1 MEAEKFSISI
11 SPEVLSTDI
20 FPLVYTAKTFYDLPV
35 NGVPT
40 NSTPFTATTQN
51 LSVYSGMSQILS
63 GGTNGTSLLTGLTI
77 PVMFTQD
84 YNDIGYYSEF
94 DGLIAQK
101 DIVTNFLVSGDNLN
115 NLFSITL
122 YNTSGDFTTSFLDF
136 TTFSVDWNDG
146 SSIQT
151 MTGLSQNHIYQ
162 NSGSYVITLSGANPW
177 GVTTISKPLTIPF
190 TNAGVPN
197 PNGTITFTPSGGSWN
212 GVQLTLNYILP
223 LDANNNLSYQSSS
236 NWTQVPFVVSGYTK
250 SKIQDLRRYGPN
262 PYTVGYVFSKN
273 GQFYGK
279 IDSINNGITGYTI
292 ENINYFDLPDGKTFY
307 IVSSNGLTQNDLD
320 PTIITKNEQLL
331 DFVMAPQVQT
341 DIYVERGK
349 YSAFES
355 IERLGEVDN
364 MGDLE
369 RYGYGFF
376 QINIT

>member
-51 LSVYSGMSQILS
+51 FSVYSGMSQILS

>member
-162 NSGSYVITLSGANPW
+162 NAGSYVITLSGANPW